1 MMNIGTDINNEWV
14 FEDGDLTL
22 IDGEKNLI
30 QSISNRLNTVYD
42 ESLYYSNYG
51 GYLQQFI
58 GWKKKEETRQFIQ
71 NEICNILN
79 QETRITDYSI
89 YTEYITDGILIKL
102 NLKINDEEINT
113 EFILN
118 DDGVIN

>member
-1 MMNIGTDINNEWV
+1 MDIGTDINNEWV

-22 IDGEKNLI
+22 INGEKNLI

-58 GWKKKEETRQFIQ
+58 GWKKTGETRQFTQ

>member
-1 MMNIGTDINNEWV
+1 MNIGTDINNEWV
-14 FEDGDLTL
+14 FEDGDLSL

-30 QSISNRLNTVYD
+30 QSISNRLNTTYD

-58 GWKKKEETRQFIQ
+58 SWKKTEETRQFIQ

-102 NLKINDEEINT
+102 NLKIDDEEINT

>member
-1 MMNIGTDINNEWV
+1 MNIGTDINKEWV

-22 IDGEKNLI
+22 ITGEKNLI

-58 GWKKKEETRQFIQ
+58 EKKKTEETRQFIQ

>member
-1 MMNIGTDINNEWV
+1 MNVGTDINNEWV
-14 FEDGDLTL
+14 FEDGDLIL

-58 GWKKKEETRQFIQ
+58 GWKKTE
-71 NEICNILN
+71 
-79 QETRITDYSI
+79 ETRITDYSI

-118 DDGVIN
+118 DDGVTN

>member
-1 MMNIGTDINNEWV
+1 MEEKMEFMEKHYMNIEDI
-14 FEDGDLTL
+14 T
-22 IDGEKNLI
+22 
-30 QSISNRLNTVYD
+30 
-42 ESLYYSNYG
+42 
-51 GYLQQFI
+51 
-58 GWKKKEETRQFIQ
+58 EETRQFIQ

-102 NLKINDEEINT
+102 TLKIDDEEINT

>member
-1 MMNIGTDINNEWV
+1 MNVGTDINNEWV

-22 IDGEKNLI
+22 INGEKNLI

-58 GWKKKEETRQFIQ
+58 GWKKTEETRQVIQ

-89 YTEYITDGILIKL
+89 YTEYIPDGILIKL
-102 NLKINDEEINT
+102 TLKIDDEEINT
-113 EFILN
+113 EFILS

>member
-1 MMNIGTDINNEWV
+1 MNIGTDINNEWV

-22 IDGEKNLI
+22 IDGEENLI

-58 GWKKKEETRQFIQ
+58 SWKKTEETRQFIQ

-89 YTEYITDGILIKL
+89 YTE
-102 NLKINDEEINT
+102 
-113 EFILN
+113 
-118 DDGVIN
+118 

>member
-1 MMNIGTDINNEWV
+1 MNIGTDINNEWV
-14 FEDGDLTL
+14 FEDGDLSL
-22 IDGEKNLI
+22 IDGEENLI

-42 ESLYYSNYG
+42 DSLYYSNYG

-58 GWKKKEETRQFIQ
+58 GWKKTEETRQFIQ

-102 NLKINDEEINT
+102 NLKIDDEEINT

>member
-1 MMNIGTDINNEWV
+1 MNIGTDINNEWV

-30 QSISNRLNTVYD
+30 QSISNRLNTTYD

-58 GWKKKEETRQFIQ
+58 GRKKTEETRQFIQ

-102 NLKINDEEINT
+102 NLKIDDEEINT

-118 DDGVIN
+118 NDGVIN

>member
-1 MMNIGTDINNEWV
+1 MNVGTDINTEWV

-22 IDGEKNLI
+22 ITGEKNLI

-51 GYLQQFI
+51 GYLQLFI
-58 GWKKKEETRQFIQ
+58 GWKKTEETRQFIQ

-102 NLKINDEEINT
+102 NLKIDDEEINT
-113 EFILN
+113 EFILS

>member
-1 MMNIGTDINNEWV
+1 MDIGTDINNEWV

-22 IDGEKNLI
+22 INGEKNLI

-58 GWKKKEETRQFIQ
+58 GWKKTEKTRQFIQ

>member
-1 MMNIGTDINNEWV
+1 MNIGTDINNEWV

-42 ESLYYSNYG
+42 DSLYYSNYG

-58 GWKKKEETRQFIQ
+58 GWKKTEETRQFIQ

-102 NLKINDEEINT
+102 NLKIDDEEINT

>member
-1 MMNIGTDINNEWV
+1 MNIGTDINNEWV

-22 IDGEKNLI
+22 INGEKNLI

-58 GWKKKEETRQFIQ
+58 GWKKIEETRQFIQ

>member
-1 MMNIGTDINNEWV
+1 MNIGTDINNEWV
-14 FEDGDLTL
+14 FEDGDLSL

-58 GWKKKEETRQFIQ
+58 GWKKTEETRQLSKKY
-71 NEICNILN
+71 NKC
-79 QETRITDYSI
+79 SKA
-89 YTEYITDGILIKL
+89 LIS
-102 NLKINDEEINT
+102 T
-113 EFILN
+113 GYFQ
-118 DDGVIN
+118 

>member
-1 MMNIGTDINNEWV
+1 MNIGTDINNEWV

-22 IDGEKNLI
+22 ITGEKNLI

-58 GWKKKEETRQFIQ
+58 GWKKTEETRQFIQ

-89 YTEYITDGILIKL
+89 YTEYVTDGILIKL
-102 NLKINDEEINT
+102 NLKINDEEINI

>member
-1 MMNIGTDINNEWV
+1 MNIGTDINKEWV
-14 FEDGDLTL
+14 FEDGDLSL

-58 GWKKKEETRQFIQ
+58 GWKKTEKTRQFIQ
-71 NEICNILN
+71 NETCNILN

-89 YTEYITDGILIKL
+89 YTEYVTDGILIKL
-102 NLKINDEEINT
+102 NLKIDDEEINT

>member
-1 MMNIGTDINNEWV
+1 MNIGTDINKEWV

-22 IDGEKNLI
+22 ITDEKNLI

-58 GWKKKEETRQFIQ
+58 GWKKTEKTRQFIQ